1 MEAILVPN
9 LILAPAAVLI
19 LWTLVMLVWMA
30 GTRGPAVR
38 KLRPDQLKV
47 GARGSDLDGLID
59 DRINWKAHNYEH
71 LLEQPTI
78 FYAVVFLLALNGF
91 TKLDV
96 ALAWSYVA
104 LRIIHS
110 LWQALVN
117 TQPARV
123 ILFLSSSIPL
133 IVLAIRAAARVL

>member
-1 MEAILVPN
+1 
-9 LILAPAAVLI
+9 
-19 LWTLVMLVWMA
+19 
-30 GTRGPAVR
+30 
-38 KLRPDQLKV
+38 
-47 GARGSDLDGLID
+47 
-59 DRINWKAHNYEH
+59 
-71 LLEQPTI
+71 
-78 FYAVVFLLALNGF
+78 LNGF

-104 LRIIHS
+104 LRVIHS

-117 TQPARV
+117 TQPGRV